1 MCPWFQ
7 GAFAP
12 ATGFFK
18 EMTMPKKTPEQMPL
32 IDVLPEN
39 VKKIRALIRRRDD
52 EPPVLFDAPGTSKGC
67 AP

>member
-1 MCPWFQ
+1 
-7 GAFAP
+7 
-12 ATGFFK
+12 
-18 EMTMPKKTPEQMPL
+18 MPKKTPEQMPL